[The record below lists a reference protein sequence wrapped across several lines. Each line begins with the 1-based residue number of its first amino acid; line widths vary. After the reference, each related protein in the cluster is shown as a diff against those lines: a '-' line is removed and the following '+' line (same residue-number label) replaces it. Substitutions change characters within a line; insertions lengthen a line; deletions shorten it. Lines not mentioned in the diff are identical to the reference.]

1 LPAGESN
8 TPDQDQ
14 LNREKTLALYL
25 KANYEFTLAG
35 KPVTGNVGVRAIETK
50 LHGESYGTNAAGT
63 LELQAR
69 DSTRHDV
76 LPSLNGNIALADDLN
91 LRLGASKTL
100 SPVNFGYMAAATT
113 ITNQV
118 QHDARA
124 GNPDLQP
131 FTSNNLDLSL
141 ERYFGRNGMV
151 FLGAFHKTVDGFIQT
166 VAEQRVINGETYNVS
181 TFKSSGT
188 SKIQGVEA
196 GYQQFF
202 DMLPAPFNGLGL
214 QANYTYVDSK
224 AASAVAGKTVPLE
237 GLSKNSYNL
246 IGMYEKGR
254 FKARIAYNW
263 RDTYVVSTS
272 SSGAMGVPIYGKAM
286 GTLDFSIG
294 YDVTK
299 QLSIVVDG
307 VNVNG
312 AALETYYGNP
322 HNQANYQPLNKR
334 FGIQARYTF

>member
-1 LPAGESN
+1 
-8 TPDQDQ
+8 
-14 LNREKTLALYL
+14 
-25 KANYEFTLAG
+25 
-35 KPVTGNVGVRAIETK
+35 
-50 LHGESYGTNAAGT
+50 
-63 LELQAR
+63 
-69 DSTRHDV
+69 
-76 LPSLNGNIALADDLN
+76 
-91 LRLGASKTL
+91 
-100 SPVNFGYMAAATT
+100 
-113 ITNQV
+113 
-118 QHDARA
+118 
-124 GNPDLQP
+124 
-131 FTSNNLDLSL
+131 
-141 ERYFGRNGMV
+141 
-151 FLGAFHKTVDGFIQT
+151 

-188 SKIQGVEA
+188 SKIKGVEA

-202 DMLPAPFNGLGL
+202 DMLPAPFNGLGM

-224 AASAVAGKTVPLE
+224 AASAVAGRTVPLE

-263 RDTYVVSTS
+263 REGYVVSTS
-272 SSGAMGVPIYGKAM
+272 SSGAQGVPIFSKAM

-312 AALETYYGNP
+312 AAAETYYGNP